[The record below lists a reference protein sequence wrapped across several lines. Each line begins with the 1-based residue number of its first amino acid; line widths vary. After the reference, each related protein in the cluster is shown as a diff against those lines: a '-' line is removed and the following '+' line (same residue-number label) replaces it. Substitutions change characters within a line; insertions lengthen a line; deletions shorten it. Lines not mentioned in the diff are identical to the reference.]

1 MFLTN
6 DINSKDGTYDILIL
20 NKKIEIKTA
29 KLGKHKS
36 FQHENLRTDGYDF
49 LLFIDICPNY
59 YYLTIVPKYN
69 LKSSDIIGK
78 KAHLR
83 KGTTDVFK
91 LDFNEKIIQKFIFI
105 EY

>member
-1 MFLTN
+1 ME
-6 DINSKDGTYDILIL
+6 IL

-69 LKSSDIIGK
+69 LKSY
-78 KAHLR
+78 
-83 KGTTDVFK
+83 T
-91 LDFNEKIIQKFIFI
+91 FNSNFRHNMNKERD
-105 EY
+105 